1 MTDMIQEL
9 TVQDF
14 AIISNLTIPFREGMT
29 VLTGETGAGKSIIID
44 AMGLI
49 AGGRG
54 SIDYIRD
61 GAEKCRIE
69 GSFFVSDNE
78 DVATFLEKNGIEP
91 SDGQLVIQ
99 REIYRTGRNNCRIN
113 GQLVTTKILR
123 EIGPYI
129 VDIHGQ
135 NEHQELM
142 HVSNHL
148 HLLDQ
153 YGMKQLGNELTVY
166 QEKFKNYM
174 SLKEH
179 VNHLLNNEKEFVQ
192 RMDML
197 TFQYK
202 EIESA
207 QLTDGEEEALIE
219 ERRKLMNFQKI
230 MDSLKKTYQYLDNE
244 ELNAVTLSGAAMT
257 EMEQIETIDE
267 EYSETTE
274 LLRTAYY
281 SLQEATGRVSSSL
294 EQLEMDDE
302 RLIVIENRLDV
313 IRQLKR
319 KYGDSVG
326 EILEYFKGISEE
338 LSEELG
344 NTTDVNKLTEKLE
357 QDKNELNKLAKN
369 ISQIRRSVANVLEKN
384 IMKQLAS
391 LYMEQAIFKVNF
403 IETELTINGLDKIEF
418 YLSTNV
424 GESPKPL
431 TKIVSGG
438 ELSRIMLA
446 LKTIFSATQSVTS
459 IVFDEVDTGVSG
471 RVAQAIAEKIHQ
483 IGKYSQVLCIT
494 HLPQVA
500 AIADTQYFIRK
511 VVKDNRTQTIVNELT
526 KTERVNE
533 IARMLSG
540 ADVTE
545 LTKEHAKELLA
556 LAKKGH

>member
-1 MTDMIQEL
+1 MIQEL

-207 QLTDGEEEALIE
+207 QLTDGEEETLIE

>member
-1 MTDMIQEL
+1 MIQEL

-14 AIISNLTIPFREGMT
+14 AIISNLTIPFKDGMT

-49 AGGRG
+49 VGGRG
-54 SIDYIRD
+54 SADYIRD
-61 GAEKCRIE
+61 GAERCRIE

-78 DVATFLEKNGIEP
+78 KVATFLEDNGIEP
-91 SDGQLVIQ
+91 ADGQLVIQ

-113 GQLVTTKILR
+113 GQLVTTKTLR
-123 EIGPYI
+123 EIGPFI

-142 HVSNHL
+142 QVQNHL
-148 HLLDQ
+148 RLLDQ
-153 YGMKQLGNELTVY
+153 YAPSDVKELKEMY
-166 QEKFKNYM
+166 QEKYQKYDE
-174 SLKEH
+174 LKH
-179 VNHLLNNEKEFVQ
+179 KVTHLLNNEKEFVQ

-202 EIESA
+202 EIETA
-207 QLTDGEEEALIE
+207 QLVVGEEESLIE
-219 ERRKLMNFQKI
+219 ERRRLVNFQKI
-230 MDSLKKTYQYLDNE
+230 MDSLKKAYQYLDNE
-244 ELNAVTLSGAAMT
+244 EINAVSLSGAAMT
-257 EMEQIETIDE
+257 EMEQIESIDT
-267 EYSETTE
+267 EYAETTE

-281 SLQEATGRVSSSL
+281 SLQEATGRINTSL

-302 RLIVIENRLDV
+302 RLIVIDNRLDI

-319 KYGDSVG
+319 KYGETVEEVLAYFE
-326 EILEYFKGISEE
+326 EITQELESQ
-338 LSEELG
+338 LDT
-344 NTTDVNKLTEKLE
+344 TTDVTKLQEQLIEMEQELQGIALKLSEKRH
-357 QDKNELNKLAKN
+357 QVAK
-369 ISQIRRSVANVLEKN
+369 VLEEN
-384 IMKQLAS
+384 IMSQLAS
-391 LYMEQAIFKVNF
+391 LYMEQAVFEVAF
-403 IETELTINGLDKIEF
+403 TQTDLTINGIDKAEF

-424 GESPKPL
+424 GESLKPL

-446 LKTIFSATQSVTS
+446 LKTIFSTTQSITS

-483 IGKYSQVLCIT
+483 IGSHSQVLCIT

-511 VVKDNRTQTIVNELT
+511 LVKDNRTQTQVSELADS
-526 KTERVNE
+526 ERVNE

-545 LTKEHAKELLA
+545 LTKEHAKELLD
-556 LAKKGH
+556 LAKK

>member
-1 MTDMIQEL
+1 MIQEL

-424 GESPKPL
+424 GESPKQL

>member
-1 MTDMIQEL
+1 MIQEL

-14 AIISNLTIPFREGMT
+14 AIISNLTIPFKEGMT

-49 AGGRG
+49 VGGRG
-54 SIDYIRD
+54 SADYIRD
-61 GAEKCRIE
+61 GAERCRIE

-78 DVATFLEKNGIEP
+78 KVATFLEDNGIEP
-91 SDGQLVIQ
+91 ADGQLVIQ

-113 GQLVTTKILR
+113 GQLVTTKTLR

-142 HVSNHL
+142 QVQNHL
-148 HLLDQ
+148 RLLDQ
-153 YGMKQLGNELTVY
+153 YAPNDVKELKVMY
-166 QEKFKNYM
+166 QEKYQKYDE
-174 SLKEH
+174 LKTK
-179 VNHLLNNEKEFVQ
+179 VTHLLNNEKEFVQ

-202 EIESA
+202 EIETA
-207 QLTDGEEEALIE
+207 QLVIGEEETLIE
-219 ERRKLMNFQKI
+219 ERRRLVNFQKI

-244 ELNAVTLSGAAMT
+244 EINAVALSGAAMT
-257 EMEQIETIDE
+257 EMEQIESIDT
-267 EYSETTE
+267 EYAEITE

-281 SLQEATGRVSSSL
+281 SLQEATGRVNTSL

-302 RLIVIENRLDV
+302 RLIVIDNRLDI

-319 KYGDSVG
+319 KYGETVEEVLAYFE
-326 EILEYFKGISEE
+326 EISQE
-338 LSEELG
+338 LASQLDT
-344 NTTDVNKLTEKLE
+344 TTDVTKLQE
-357 QDKNELNKLAKN
+357 QLMKREQELNNLAFKLSEKRH
-369 ISQIRRSVANVLEKN
+369 QVANVLEEN
-384 IMKQLAS
+384 IMSQLAS
-391 LYMEQAIFKVNF
+391 LYMEQAVFKVKFTN
-403 IETELTINGLDKIEF
+403 TDLTINGVDKVEF

-424 GESPKPL
+424 GESLKPL

-446 LKTIFSATQSVTS
+446 LKTIFSTTQSITS

-483 IGKYSQVLCIT
+483 IGSHSQVLCIT

-511 VVKDNRTQTIVNELT
+511 LVKDNRTQTQVSELT
-526 KTERVNE
+526 DNERVNE
-533 IARMLSG
+533 IGRMLSG
-540 ADVTE
+540 SDVTE
-545 LTKEHAKELLA
+545 LTKEHAKELLD
-556 LAKKGH
+556 LAKK

>member
-1 MTDMIQEL
+1 MIQEL

-14 AIISNLTIPFREGMT
+14 AIISNLTIPFKEGMT

-49 AGGRG
+49 VGGRG
-54 SIDYIRD
+54 SADYIRD

-69 GSFFVSDNE
+69 GSFFVSDNQQ
-78 DVATFLEKNGIEP
+78 VSLFLENNGIEP

-99 REIYRTGRNNCRIN
+99 REIYRSGRNNCRIN
-113 GQLVTTKILR
+113 GQLVTTKTLR

-142 HVSNHL
+142 QVQNHL

-153 YGMKQLGNELTVY
+153 YAPEDLRVNLISY
-166 QEKFKNYM
+166 QEKFRQYV
-174 SLKEH
+174 SLKEQ
-179 VNHLLNNEKEFVQ
+179 VTNMLNNEKEFVQ

-207 QLTDGEEEALIE
+207 QLMVGEEESLIE

-230 MDSLKKTYQYLDNE
+230 MDSLKKAHQYLDND
-244 ELNAVTLSGAAMT
+244 ELNAVTLSGSAMS
-257 EMEQIETIDE
+257 EMEQIESIDD
-267 EYSETTE
+267 EYAETTE

-281 SLQEATGRVSSSL
+281 SLQEATGRVSNSL

-302 RLIVIENRLDV
+302 RLIVVENRLDI

-319 KYGDSVG
+319 KYGETVE
-326 EILEYFKGISEE
+326 EIISYFNDISEE
-338 LSEELG
+338 LSTKL
-344 NTTDVNKLTEKLE
+344 NSTTDVSKLQEELIIM
-357 QDKNELNKLAKN
+357 KNELDCLADSL
-369 ISQIRRSVANVLEKN
+369 SQQRHEVAKQLEKN

-391 LYMEQAIFKVNF
+391 LYMEQAVFKVNF
-403 IETELTINGLDKIEF
+403 SATDLTINGKDRIEF
-418 YLSTNV
+418 YMSTNV
-424 GESPKPL
+424 GESLKPL
-431 TKIVSGG
+431 AKIVSGG

-446 LKTIFSATQSVTS
+446 LKTIFSATQSITS

-483 IGKYSQVLCIT
+483 IGEQSQVLCIT

-511 VVKDNRTQTIVNELT
+511 LVKDNRTQTKVSELSED
-526 KTERVNE
+526 ERIDE

-540 ADVTE
+540 ADVTD
-545 LTKEHAKELLA
+545 LTREHAKELLS
-556 LAKKGH
+556 LAKKDH

>member
-1 MTDMIQEL
+1 MIQEL

-14 AIISNLTIPFREGMT
+14 AIISNLTIPFKEGMT

-49 AGGRG
+49 VGGRG
-54 SIDYIRD
+54 SADYIRD
-61 GAEKCRIE
+61 GAERCRIE

-78 DVATFLEKNGIEP
+78 KVATFLEDNGIEP
-91 SDGQLVIQ
+91 ADGQLVIQ

-113 GQLVTTKILR
+113 GQLVTTKTLR
-123 EIGPYI
+123 EIGPFI

-142 HVSNHL
+142 QVQNHL
-148 HLLDQ
+148 RLLDQ
-153 YGMKQLGNELTVY
+153 YAPSDVKELKEMY
-166 QEKFKNYM
+166 QEKYQKYDE
-174 SLKEH
+174 LKH
-179 VNHLLNNEKEFVQ
+179 KVTHLLNNEKEFVQ

-202 EIESA
+202 EIETA
-207 QLTDGEEEALIE
+207 QLVVGEEESLIE
-219 ERRKLMNFQKI
+219 ERRRLVNFQKI
-230 MDSLKKTYQYLDNE
+230 MDSLKKAYQYLDNE
-244 ELNAVTLSGAAMT
+244 EINAVSLSGAAMT
-257 EMEQIETIDE
+257 EMEQIESIDT
-267 EYSETTE
+267 EYAETTE

-281 SLQEATGRVSSSL
+281 SLQEATGRINTSL

-302 RLIVIENRLDV
+302 RLIVIDNRLDI

-319 KYGDSVG
+319 KYGETVEEVLAYFE
-326 EILEYFKGISEE
+326 EITQELESQ
-338 LSEELG
+338 LDT
-344 NTTDVNKLTEKLE
+344 TTDVTKLQEQLIEMEQELQGIALKLSEKRH
-357 QDKNELNKLAKN
+357 QVAK
-369 ISQIRRSVANVLEKN
+369 VLEEN
-384 IMKQLAS
+384 IMSQLAS
-391 LYMEQAIFKVNF
+391 LYMEQAVFEVAF
-403 IETELTINGLDKIEF
+403 MQTDLTINGIDKAEF

-424 GESPKPL
+424 GESLKPL

-446 LKTIFSATQSVTS
+446 LKTIFSTTQSITS

-483 IGKYSQVLCIT
+483 IGSHSQVLCIT

-511 VVKDNRTQTIVNELT
+511 LVKDNRTQTQVSELADS
-526 KTERVNE
+526 ERVNE

-545 LTKEHAKELLA
+545 LTKEHAKELLD
-556 LAKKGH
+556 LAKK

>member
-1 MTDMIQEL
+1 MIQEL

>member
-1 MTDMIQEL
+1 MIQEL

-14 AIISNLTIPFREGMT
+14 AIISNLTIPFKEGMT

-49 AGGRG
+49 VGGRG
-54 SIDYIRD
+54 SADYIRD
-61 GAEKCRIE
+61 GAERCRIE

-78 DVATFLEKNGIEP
+78 KVATFLEDNGIEP
-91 SDGQLVIQ
+91 ADGQLVIQ

-113 GQLVTTKILR
+113 GQLVTTKTLR
-123 EIGPYI
+123 EIGPFI

-142 HVSNHL
+142 QVQNHL
-148 HLLDQ
+148 RLLDQ
-153 YGMKQLGNELTVY
+153 YAPSDVKELKEMY
-166 QEKFKNYM
+166 QEKYQKYDE
-174 SLKEH
+174 LKH
-179 VNHLLNNEKEFVQ
+179 KVTHLLNNEKEFVQ

-202 EIESA
+202 EIETA
-207 QLTDGEEEALIE
+207 QLVVGEEESLIE
-219 ERRKLMNFQKI
+219 ERRRLVNFQKI
-230 MDSLKKTYQYLDNE
+230 MDSLKKAYQYLDNE
-244 ELNAVTLSGAAMT
+244 EINAVSLSGAAMT
-257 EMEQIETIDE
+257 EMEQIESIDT
-267 EYSETTE
+267 EYAETTE

-281 SLQEATGRVSSSL
+281 SLQEATGRINTSL

-302 RLIVIENRLDV
+302 RLIVIDNRLDI

-319 KYGDSVG
+319 KYGETVEEVLAYFE
-326 EILEYFKGISEE
+326 EITQELESQ
-338 LSEELG
+338 LDT
-344 NTTDVNKLTEKLE
+344 TTDVTKLQEQLKEMEQELQGIALKLSEKRH
-357 QDKNELNKLAKN
+357 QVAK
-369 ISQIRRSVANVLEKN
+369 VLEEN
-384 IMKQLAS
+384 IMSQLAS
-391 LYMEQAIFKVNF
+391 LYMEQAVFEVVF
-403 IETELTINGLDKIEF
+403 TQTDLTINGIDKVEF

-424 GESPKPL
+424 GESLKPL

-446 LKTIFSATQSVTS
+446 LKTIFSTTQSITS

-483 IGKYSQVLCIT
+483 IGSHSQVLCIT

-511 VVKDNRTQTIVNELT
+511 LVKDNRTQTQVSELADS
-526 KTERVNE
+526 ERVNE

-545 LTKEHAKELLA
+545 LTKEHAKELLD
-556 LAKKGH
+556 LAKK

>member
-1 MTDMIQEL
+1 MIQEL

-14 AIISNLTIPFREGMT
+14 AIISNLTIPFKEGMT

-49 AGGRG
+49 VGGRG
-54 SIDYIRD
+54 SADYIRD

-69 GSFFVSDNE
+69 GSFFVSDNQQ
-78 DVATFLEKNGIEP
+78 VSLFLENNGIEP

-99 REIYRTGRNNCRIN
+99 REIYRSGRNNCRIN
-113 GQLVTTKILR
+113 GQLVTTKTLR

-142 HVSNHL
+142 QVQNHL

-153 YGMKQLGNELTVY
+153 YAPEDLRVNLISY
-166 QEKFKNYM
+166 QEKFRQYV
-174 SLKEH
+174 SLKEQ
-179 VNHLLNNEKEFVQ
+179 VTNMLNNEKEFVQ

-207 QLTDGEEEALIE
+207 QLMVGEEESLIE

-230 MDSLKKTYQYLDNE
+230 MDSLKKAHQYLDND
-244 ELNAVTLSGAAMT
+244 ELNAVTLSGSAMS
-257 EMEQIETIDE
+257 EMEQIESIDD
-267 EYSETTE
+267 EYAETTE

-281 SLQEATGRVSSSL
+281 SLQEATGRVSNSL

-302 RLIVIENRLDV
+302 RLIVVENRLDI

-319 KYGDSVG
+319 KYGETVE
-326 EILEYFKGISEE
+326 EIISYFNDISEE
-338 LSEELG
+338 LSTKL
-344 NTTDVNKLTEKLE
+344 NSTTDVSKLQEELIIM
-357 QDKNELNKLAKN
+357 KNELDCLADSL
-369 ISQIRRSVANVLEKN
+369 SQQRHEVAKQLEKN

-391 LYMEQAIFKVNF
+391 LYMEQAVFKVNF
-403 IETELTINGLDKIEF
+403 SATDLTINGKDRIEF
-418 YLSTNV
+418 YMSTNV
-424 GESPKPL
+424 GESLKPL
-431 TKIVSGG
+431 AKIVSGG

-446 LKTIFSATQSVTS
+446 LKTIFSATQSITS

-483 IGKYSQVLCIT
+483 IGEQSQVLCIT

-511 VVKDNRTQTIVNELT
+511 LVKDNRTQTKVSELSED
-526 KTERVNE
+526 ERINE

-540 ADVTE
+540 TDVTD
-545 LTKEHAKELLA
+545 LTREHAKELLS
-556 LAKKGH
+556 LAKKDH

>member
-1 MTDMIQEL
+1 MIQEL

-14 AIISNLTIPFREGMT
+14 AIISNLTIPFKDGMT

-49 AGGRG
+49 VGGRG
-54 SIDYIRD
+54 SADYIRD
-61 GAEKCRIE
+61 GAERCRIE

-78 DVATFLEKNGIEP
+78 KVATFLEDNGIEP
-91 SDGQLVIQ
+91 ADGQLVIQ

-113 GQLVTTKILR
+113 GQLVTTKTLR
-123 EIGPYI
+123 EIGPFI

-142 HVSNHL
+142 QVQNHL
-148 HLLDQ
+148 RLLDQ
-153 YGMKQLGNELTVY
+153 YAPSDVKELKEMY
-166 QEKFKNYM
+166 QEKYQKYDE
-174 SLKEH
+174 LKH
-179 VNHLLNNEKEFVQ
+179 KVTHLLNNEKEFVQ

-202 EIESA
+202 EIETA
-207 QLTDGEEEALIE
+207 QLVVGEEESLIE
-219 ERRKLMNFQKI
+219 ERRRLVNFQKI
-230 MDSLKKTYQYLDNE
+230 MDSLKKAYQYLDNE
-244 ELNAVTLSGAAMT
+244 EINAVSLSGAAMT
-257 EMEQIETIDE
+257 EMEQIESIDT
-267 EYSETTE
+267 EYAETTD

-281 SLQEATGRVSSSL
+281 SLQEATGRINTSL

-302 RLIVIENRLDV
+302 RLIVIDNRLDI

-319 KYGDSVG
+319 KYGETVEEVLAYFE
-326 EILEYFKGISEE
+326 EITQELESQ
-338 LSEELG
+338 LDT
-344 NTTDVNKLTEKLE
+344 TTDVTKLQEQLIEMEQELQGIALKLSEKRH
-357 QDKNELNKLAKN
+357 QVAK
-369 ISQIRRSVANVLEKN
+369 VLEEN
-384 IMKQLAS
+384 IMSQLAS
-391 LYMEQAIFKVNF
+391 LYMEQAVFEVAF
-403 IETELTINGLDKIEF
+403 MQTDLTINGIDKAEF

-424 GESPKPL
+424 GESLKPL

-446 LKTIFSATQSVTS
+446 LKTIFSTTQSITS

-483 IGKYSQVLCIT
+483 IGSHSQVLCIT

-511 VVKDNRTQTIVNELT
+511 LVKDNRTQTQVSELADS
-526 KTERVNE
+526 ERVNE

-545 LTKEHAKELLA
+545 LTKEHAKELLD
-556 LAKKGH
+556 LAKK

>member
-1 MTDMIQEL
+1 MIQEL

-179 VNHLLNNEKEFVQ
+179 VNHLLNNEKEFAQ

-207 QLTDGEEEALIE
+207 QLTDGEEETLIE

-326 EILEYFKGISEE
+326 EISEYFKGISEE

-391 LYMEQAIFKVNF
+391 LYMEQAIFKVDF

>member
-1 MTDMIQEL
+1 MIQEL

-219 ERRKLMNFQKI
+219 ERRKLINFQKI

-369 ISQIRRSVANVLEKN
+369 ISQIRHSVANVLEKN

>member
-1 MTDMIQEL
+1 MIQEL

-179 VNHLLNNEKEFVQ
+179 VNHLLNNEKEFAQ

-207 QLTDGEEEALIE
+207 QLTDGEEETLIE

-391 LYMEQAIFKVNF
+391 LYMEQAIFKVDF

-511 VVKDNRTQTIVNELT
+511 VVKGNRTQTIVNELT

>member
-1 MTDMIQEL
+1 MIQEL

-14 AIISNLTIPFREGMT
+14 AIISNLTIPFKEGMT

-49 AGGRG
+49 VGGRG
-54 SIDYIRD
+54 SADYIRD
-61 GAEKCRIE
+61 GAERCRIE

-78 DVATFLEKNGIEP
+78 KVATFLEDNGIEP
-91 SDGQLVIQ
+91 ADGQLVIQ

-113 GQLVTTKILR
+113 GQLVTTKTLR
-123 EIGPYI
+123 EIGPFI

-142 HVSNHL
+142 QVQNHL
-148 HLLDQ
+148 RLLDQ
-153 YGMKQLGNELTVY
+153 YAPSDVKELKEMY
-166 QEKFKNYM
+166 QEKYQKYDE
-174 SLKEH
+174 LKH
-179 VNHLLNNEKEFVQ
+179 KVTHLLNNEKEFVQ

-202 EIESA
+202 EIETA
-207 QLTDGEEEALIE
+207 QLVVGEEESLIE
-219 ERRKLMNFQKI
+219 ERRRLVNFQKI
-230 MDSLKKTYQYLDNE
+230 MDSLNKAYQYLDNE
-244 ELNAVTLSGAAMT
+244 EINAVSLSGAAMT
-257 EMEQIETIDE
+257 EMEQIESIDT
-267 EYSETTE
+267 EYAETTE

-281 SLQEATGRVSSSL
+281 SLQEATGRINTSL

-302 RLIVIENRLDV
+302 RLIVIDNRLDI

-319 KYGDSVG
+319 KYGETVEEVLAYFE
-326 EILEYFKGISEE
+326 EITQELESQ
-338 LSEELG
+338 LDT
-344 NTTDVNKLTEKLE
+344 TTDVTKLQEQLIEMEQELQGIALKLSEKRH
-357 QDKNELNKLAKN
+357 QVAK
-369 ISQIRRSVANVLEKN
+369 VLEEN
-384 IMKQLAS
+384 IMSQLAS
-391 LYMEQAIFKVNF
+391 LYMEQAVFEVAF
-403 IETELTINGLDKIEF
+403 MQTDLTINGIDKAEF

-424 GESPKPL
+424 GESLKPL

-446 LKTIFSATQSVTS
+446 LKTIFSTTQSITS

-483 IGKYSQVLCIT
+483 IGSHSQVLCIT

-511 VVKDNRTQTIVNELT
+511 LVKDNRTQTQVSELADS
-526 KTERVNE
+526 ERVNE

-545 LTKEHAKELLA
+545 LTKEHAKELLD
-556 LAKKGH
+556 LAKK

>member
-1 MTDMIQEL
+1 MIQEL

-14 AIISNLTIPFREGMT
+14 AIISNLTIPFKEGMT

-49 AGGRG
+49 VGGRG
-54 SIDYIRD
+54 SADYIRD
-61 GAEKCRIE
+61 GAERCRIE

-78 DVATFLEKNGIEP
+78 KVATFLEDNGIEP
-91 SDGQLVIQ
+91 ADGQLVIQ

-113 GQLVTTKILR
+113 GQLVTTKTLR
-123 EIGPYI
+123 EIGPFI

-142 HVSNHL
+142 QVQNHL
-148 HLLDQ
+148 RLLDQ
-153 YGMKQLGNELTVY
+153 YAPSDVKELKEMY
-166 QEKFKNYM
+166 QEKYQKYDE
-174 SLKEH
+174 LKH
-179 VNHLLNNEKEFVQ
+179 KVTHLLNNEKEFVQ

-202 EIESA
+202 EIETA
-207 QLTDGEEEALIE
+207 QLVVGEEESLIE
-219 ERRKLMNFQKI
+219 ERRRLVNFQKI
-230 MDSLKKTYQYLDNE
+230 MDSLKKAYQYLDNE
-244 ELNAVTLSGAAMT
+244 EINAVSLSGAAMT
-257 EMEQIETIDE
+257 EMEQIESIDT
-267 EYSETTE
+267 EYAETTE

-281 SLQEATGRVSSSL
+281 SLQEATGRINTSL

-302 RLIVIENRLDV
+302 RLIVIDNRLDI

-319 KYGDSVG
+319 KYGETVEEVLAYFE
-326 EILEYFKGISEE
+326 EITQELESQ
-338 LSEELG
+338 LDT
-344 NTTDVNKLTEKLE
+344 TTDVTKLQEQLIEMEQELQGIALKLSEKRH
-357 QDKNELNKLAKN
+357 QVAK
-369 ISQIRRSVANVLEKN
+369 VLEEN
-384 IMKQLAS
+384 IMSQLAS
-391 LYMEQAIFKVNF
+391 LYMEQAVFEVAF
-403 IETELTINGLDKIEF
+403 MQTDLTINGIDKAEF

-424 GESPKPL
+424 GESLKPL

-446 LKTIFSATQSVTS
+446 LKTIFSTTQSITS

-483 IGKYSQVLCIT
+483 IGSHSQVLCIT

-511 VVKDNRTQTIVNELT
+511 LVKDNRTQTQVSELADS
-526 KTERVNE
+526 ERVNE

-540 ADVTE
+540 SDVTE
-545 LTKEHAKELLA
+545 LTKEHAKELLD
-556 LAKKGH
+556 LAKK

>member
-69 GSFFVSDNE
+69 GAFFVSDNE

-153 YGMKQLGNELTVY
+153 YGMQQLGNELTVY

-207 QLTDGEEEALIE
+207 QLTDGEEETLIE

-281 SLQEATGRVSSSL
+281 SLQEANGRVSSSL

-526 KTERVNE
+526 ETERVNE

-545 LTKEHAKELLA
+545 LTKEHAKELLS
-556 LAKKGH
+556 LAKKDH

>member
-1 MTDMIQEL
+1 MIQEL

-14 AIISNLTIPFREGMT
+14 AIISNLTIPFKEGMT

-49 AGGRG
+49 VGGRG
-54 SIDYIRD
+54 SADYIRD
-61 GAEKCRIE
+61 GAERCRIE

-78 DVATFLEKNGIEP
+78 KVATFLEDNGIEP
-91 SDGQLVIQ
+91 ADGQLVIQ

-113 GQLVTTKILR
+113 GQLVTTKTLR
-123 EIGPYI
+123 EIGPFI

-142 HVSNHL
+142 QVQNHL
-148 HLLDQ
+148 RLLDQ
-153 YGMKQLGNELTVY
+153 YAPSDVKELKEMY
-166 QEKFKNYM
+166 QEKYQKYDE
-174 SLKEH
+174 LKH
-179 VNHLLNNEKEFVQ
+179 KVTHLLNNEKEFVQ

-202 EIESA
+202 EIETA
-207 QLTDGEEEALIE
+207 QLVVGEEESLIE
-219 ERRKLMNFQKI
+219 ERRRLVNFQKI
-230 MDSLKKTYQYLDNE
+230 MDSLKKAYQYLDNE
-244 ELNAVTLSGAAMT
+244 EINAVSLSGAAMT
-257 EMEQIETIDE
+257 EMEQIESIDT
-267 EYSETTE
+267 EYAETTE

-281 SLQEATGRVSSSL
+281 SLQEATGRVNTSL

-302 RLIVIENRLDV
+302 RLIVIDNRLDI

-319 KYGDSVG
+319 KYGETVEEVLVYFE
-326 EILEYFKGISEE
+326 EISQELESQ
-338 LSEELG
+338 LDT
-344 NTTDVNKLTEKLE
+344 TTDVTKLQEQLIKMEQELHDIALKLSEKRH
-357 QDKNELNKLAKN
+357 QVAK
-369 ISQIRRSVANVLEKN
+369 VLEEN
-384 IMKQLAS
+384 IMSQLAS
-391 LYMEQAIFKVNF
+391 LYMEQAVFKVAF
-403 IETELTINGLDKIEF
+403 TQTDLTINGIDKVEF

-424 GESPKPL
+424 GESLKPL

-446 LKTIFSATQSVTS
+446 LKTIFSTTQSITS

-483 IGKYSQVLCIT
+483 IGSHSQVLCIT

-511 VVKDNRTQTIVNELT
+511 LVKDNRTQTQVSELT
-526 KTERVNE
+526 ENERVNE

-540 ADVTE
+540 SDVTE
-545 LTKEHAKELLA
+545 LTKEHAKELLD
-556 LAKKGH
+556 LAKK

>member
-1 MTDMIQEL
+1 MIQEL
-9 TVQDF
+9 MVQDF
-14 AIISNLTIPFREGMT
+14 AIISNLTIPFKEGMT

-44 AMGLI
+44 AMGLLV
-49 AGGRG
+49 GGRG
-54 SIDYIRD
+54 SADYIRD
-61 GAEKCRIE
+61 GEEKCRIE
-69 GSFFVSDNE
+69 GAFYVSDNQH
-78 DVATFLEKNGIEP
+78 VAEFLTNNGIEP

-113 GQLVTTKILR
+113 GQLVTTKTLR

-142 HVSNHL
+142 HVQNHL
-148 HLLDQ
+148 RLLDQ
-153 YGMKQLGNELTVY
+153 YAPKEVKKSISLYQSKFNEY
-166 QEKFKNYM
+166 DK
-174 SLKEH
+174 LKTK
-179 VNHLLNNEKEFVQ
+179 VTHLVNNEKEFVQ

-207 QLTDGEEEALIE
+207 QLVSGEEENLLE
-219 ERRKLMNFQKI
+219 ERKRLVNFQKI
-230 MDSLKKTYQYLDNE
+230 TDALKKAYHYLDDDE
-244 ELNAVTLSGAAMT
+244 FNAVMLSGAAMS
-257 EMEQIETIDE
+257 EMEHIESIDSD
-267 EYSETTE
+267 YSETTE

-281 SLQEATGRVSSSL
+281 SLQEAAGRVNSSL

-319 KYGDSVG
+319 KYGDTV
-326 EILEYFKGISEE
+326 EEVIAYFEKITAELETQLDTTTDVAMLQESLNEMESELLIFAEE
-338 LSEELG
+338 LSE
-344 NTTDVNKLTEKLE
+344 KRHKIAEKLE
-357 QDKNELNKLAKN
+357 QD
-369 ISQIRRSVANVLEKN
+369 
-384 IMKQLAS
+384 IMTQLKS
-391 LYMEQAIFKVNF
+391 LYMEHAVFKVRF
-403 IETELTINGLDKIEF
+403 DDTSLTINGKDKVEF

-424 GESPKPL
+424 GESLKPL
-431 TKIVSGG
+431 NKIVSGG

-446 LKTIFSATQSVTS
+446 LKTIFSSTKSVTS

-483 IGKYSQVLCIT
+483 IGSHSQVLCIT

-500 AIADTQYFIRK
+500 AMADTQYFIRK
-511 VVKDNRTQTIVNELT
+511 LVEKNRTKTQVRELT
-526 KTERVNE
+526 DDERVNE

-545 LTKEHAKELLA
+545 LTKEHAKELLDI
-556 LAKKGH
+556 AKKER